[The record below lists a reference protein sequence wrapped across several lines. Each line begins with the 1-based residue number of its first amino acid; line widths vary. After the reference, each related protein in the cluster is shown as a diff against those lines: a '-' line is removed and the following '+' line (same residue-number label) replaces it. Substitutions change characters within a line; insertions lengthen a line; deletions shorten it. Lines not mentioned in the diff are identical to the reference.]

1 LAAVATS
8 TLRPLTVGE
17 ILDAAVVVVTRHWK
31 PLLGSLLLVSTPI
44 WAIFILLI
52 ASIDASVFEL
62 DSSST
67 TTEDPTGNVIAGLGV
82 ITLLLMVV
90 FLVSF
95 IAVFKGVCDAWVG
108 AEPRMGKSLGFG
120 VRRAGWVL
128 LLSLIWLPSITAFSL
143 FCGIPAF
150 WLGTVW
156 CLSIPAMLFE
166 RLGPFRALGRS
177 FSLIRGRF
185 WEALVVVLVI
195 TAAYYVLSYVV
206 SIPILGVA
214 VLAGGDN
221 GVTNAIAYGVAG
233 LIGSVVTVPYIAS
246 LLTIV
251 WAVPMTVFIFACGIP
266 AFWLGTVWCLSIP
279 AMLFERLGPF
289 RALGRSFSL
298 IRGRFW
304 EALVVVLVILAVY
317 YVLSY
322 VVSIPILAVAVL
334 AGGDNGV
341 TNAIAYGVAGLLGSV
356 VTVPYIA
363 ALLTILYF
371 DQRVRKEG
379 FDIQLLAADGLSDPL
394 PGPLVAP
401 AGFAVPSPPPPQWQ
415 SAGGWT
421 RPAPAGDAPLRWG
434 PAAEPPPAA
443 ASAWTPPGSD
453 EPPSPW
459 MTPGGSAPSSD
470 EESEGP
476 GER

>member
-17 ILDAAVVVVTRHWK
+17 ILDAGVVVVTRHWK
-31 PLLGSLLLVSTPI
+31 PLLGSLLLVSAPI

-52 ASIDASVFEL
+52 ASIDASIFEFGAGE
-62 DSSST
+62 T
-67 TTEDPTGNVIAGLGV
+67 ATEDPTGNAIAGLGL
-82 ITLLLMVV
+82 ITLLLLAV

-95 IAVFKGVCDAWVG
+95 IAVFTGVCDAWVG
-108 AEPRMGKSLGFG
+108 ANPRMARSLRFG
-120 VRRAGWVL
+120 ARRAFWVL
-128 LLSLIWLPSITAFSL
+128 
-143 FCGIPAF
+143 
-150 WLGTVW
+150 
-156 CLSIPAMLFE
+156 
-166 RLGPFRALGRS
+166 
-177 FSLIRGRF
+177 
-185 WEALVVVLVI
+185 
-195 TAAYYVLSYVV
+195 
-206 SIPILGVA
+206 
-214 VLAGGDN
+214 
-221 GVTNAIAYGVAG
+221 
-233 LIGSVVTVPYIAS
+233 

-401 AGFAVPSPPPPQWQ
+401 AGFAVPSPPPQWQ

-470 EESEGP
+470 EE
-476 GER
+476 